1 MILRTVIVEDE
12 PHARE
17 RLKDLLA
24 ATKEIEVVA
33 EAGDGPQAVDVIDR
47 LKPDLVLLDIEMPGF
62 SGMEVLQRLRHRPLV
77 IFVTAYDQYA
87 VQAFE
92 ANAVDYLLKPFTGER
107 LGQALERVRQR
118 GRFIDAGLLEEL
130 QRRLRPRE
138 YLHHFAVKNGE
149 EILLIPE
156 NEVFFFSAEDKY
168 VFLHTVGRRFFYDA
182 TLKELE
188 NRLDPELFL
197 RIHKSAIVA
206 VKHVCKL
213 KRSLMGD
220 YQVVLSDDKATIL
233 RVGRS
238 LLAAIKIR
246 FGL

>member
-1 MILRTVIVEDE
+1 MILRIVIVEDE

-24 ATKEIEVVA
+24 AMKEIEVVA

-47 LKPDLVLLDIEMPGF
+47 LKPELVLLDIEMPGF
-62 SGMEVLQRLRHRPLV
+62 SGLEVLQRLRHRPLV
-77 IFVTAYDQYA
+77 IFITAYDQYA
-87 VQAFE
+87 VPAFE
-92 ANAVDYLLKPFTGER
+92 ANAVDYLLKPFTAER
-107 LGQALERVRQR
+107 LRQALDRVRER
-118 GRFIDAGLLEEL
+118 RPIDTALLTAL
-130 QRRLRPRE
+130 QQLLKPRN
-138 YLHHFAVKNGE
+138 YLHAFAVKNGE
-149 EILLIPE
+149 EILLVPE

-220 YQVVLSDDKATIL
+220 YQAVLGNDRASSL
-233 RVGRS
+233 RIGRS
-238 LLAAIKIR
+238 FLAAVKAR
-246 FGL
+246 LGF

>member
-24 ATKEIEVVA
+24 VMSDIEVVA
-33 EAGDGPQAVDVIDR
+33 EAGDGAQAVDVIDR
-47 LKPDLVLLDIEMPGF
+47 LQPDLVLLDIEMPGF
-62 SGMEVLQRLRHRPLV
+62 SGLEVLQRLRQRPLV

-118 GRFIDAGLLEEL
+118 GRFIDADLLEEL

-138 YLHHFAVKNGE
+138 YLHHFAVKFGE
-149 EILLIPE
+149 EILLVPE
-156 NEVFFFSAEDKY
+156 DEVFYFLAEDKY
-168 VFLHTVGRRFFYDA
+168 VFLHTAGRRFFYDA

-188 NRLDPELFL
+188 NRLDPERFL
-197 RIHKSAIVA
+197 RIHKGAIVA
-206 VKHVCKL
+206 VGKVRKL

-220 YQVVLSDDKATIL
+220 YQTVLGDDKATIL

-238 LLAAIKIR
+238 FLAAVKSR
-246 FGL
+246 LGF

>member
-1 MILRTVIVEDE
+1 MILRTVMVEDE
-12 PHARE
+12 PHARA
-17 RLKDLLA
+17 RLRDLLA
-24 ATKEIEVVA
+24 NFPEVTVA
-33 EAGDGPQAVDVIDR
+33 GEAGDGEQAVSLIER
-47 LKPDLVLLDIEMPGF
+47 LRPDLVLLDIEMPGL
-62 SGMEVLQRLRHRPLV
+62 SGLEVLRRLDHRPLV
-77 IFVTAYDQYA
+77 IFITAYDQYA

-118 GRFIDAGLLEEL
+118 NRFIDADLLEEL

-138 YLHHFAVKNGE
+138 YLHHFAVKCGE
-149 EILLIPE
+149 EILLVPE
-156 NEVFFFSAEDKY
+156 DEVFFFLAEDKY
-168 VFLHTVGRRFFYDA
+168 VFLHTAGRRFFYDA

-188 NRLDPELFL
+188 NRLDPERFL

-206 VKHVCKL
+206 VGKVRKL

-220 YQVVLSDDKATIL
+220 YQTVLGDDKATIL

-238 LLAAIKIR
+238 FLAAAKSR
-246 FGL
+246 LGF